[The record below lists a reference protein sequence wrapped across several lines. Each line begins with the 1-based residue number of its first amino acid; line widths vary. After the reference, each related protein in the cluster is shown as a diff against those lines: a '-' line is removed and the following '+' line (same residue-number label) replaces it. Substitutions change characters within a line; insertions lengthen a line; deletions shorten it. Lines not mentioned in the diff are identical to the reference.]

1 MFIIL
6 LFIKNLARISVLA
19 NTLKFLTKKLN
30 NNYYYPHGSADIASR
45 CTRRD
50 TESEYGPVSH
60 DEYNH
65 TVFIEV

>member
-1 MFIIL
+1 MFNIL
-6 LFIKNLARISVLA
+6 LFIKNLAVISVHA

-30 NNYYYPHGSADIASR
+30 NYYYYPYGSADIARR
-45 CTRRD
+45 CTRWD

-60 DEYNH
+60 EEYNH